1 MEKFIRLKL
10 KTQFQMVIAV
20 MFLFLT
26 VNGVVIML
34 LMKNLVLQN
43 IVSYTHI
50 SDRFTAYMENY
61 FSKASYIFDVLQAD
75 DDVMLLLKE
84 PYTAEMP
91 LLLKKIDT
99 TLQSLKIAIPE
110 AADSVITYGNRTI
123 TSKIDYDTILTA
135 LEPMQHTGS
144 AQSLGIYTT
153 QWLHSLERN
162 GQYAFLGKRLYVS
175 GTPSYGTL
183 LVVFDLH
190 RSISDFMYQD
200 GNTAGFMITDGQGER
215 YTLNLTGAEADAIA
229 QSCQKDN
236 GFSLDKK
243 RKPLEVAGFFLF
255 PAYVPEL
262 DYHIVAALHNN
273 VFQQSFLKTAA
284 IMLLLLFIILLAGMS
299 FVGGIFRNIL
309 KPVRILSNHL
319 NAVRR
324 STITLNS
331 QQLSLT
337 GFKEMEEVSDSFN
350 AMAETLE
357 QMQHNLNNTIIKLYE
372 SKLAKRQAELSFL
385 KSQINPHFLNNILQ
399 HIKDIAI
406 MNRVEQIPEISDAM
420 ATLFNY
426 KLYGANTASLQKEI
440 EVTQAYLAIQT
451 LRFPGKFTVAYHI
464 PDQLRTV
471 PIIKLVLQ
479 PIVEN
484 AIYHGLEPKTGAGL
498 IYIGVREEDGII
510 FMTVQDDGIGIPEET
525 LASIHARM
533 HQSEMEEHAGGA
545 EHIGLLNV
553 HRRIRLAYG
562 DRYGIDITSVSGEG
576 TKVVISLPLRQT
588 ETEAY
593 YETV

>member
-110 AADSVITYGNRTI
+110 AADIVITYGNLTI

-215 YTLNLTGAEADAIA
+215 YTLNLTGAEADAIT
-229 QSCQKDN
+229 QSCRKDN

-350 AMAETLE
+350 AMVETLE

-533 HQSEMEEHAGGA
+533 HQSEMEEHAGGT

>member
-110 AADSVITYGNRTI
+110 AADIVITYSNLTI

-135 LEPMQHTGS
+135 LEPMQHSGS

-153 QWLHSLERN
+153 QWLHSLEKN
-162 GQYAFLGKRLYVS
+162 GRYAFLGKRLYVS

-229 QSCQKDN
+229 QSCRKDN

-484 AIYHGLEPKTGAGL
+484 AIYHGLEPRTGAGL

-533 HQSEMEEHAGGA
+533 HQSEMEEHTGGA

>member
-75 DDVMLLLKE
+75 DDVMLLLKD
-84 PYTAEMP
+84 PYTAAMP

-99 TLQSLKIAIPE
+99 AVQSLKIAIPE
-110 AADSVITYGNRTI
+110 AADIVITYGDLTI

-153 QWLHSLERN
+153 QWLHSLEKN

-200 GNTAGFMITDGQGER
+200 GNTAGFIITDGQGER

-229 QSCQKDN
+229 QSCRKDN

-426 KLYGANTASLQKEI
+426 KLHGANTASLQKEI

>member
-1 MEKFIRLKL
+1 
-10 KTQFQMVIAV
+10 
-20 MFLFLT
+20 
-26 VNGVVIML
+26 
-34 LMKNLVLQN
+34 
-43 IVSYTHI
+43 
-50 SDRFTAYMENY
+50 
-61 FSKASYIFDVLQAD
+61 
-75 DDVMLLLKE
+75 
-84 PYTAEMP
+84 
-91 LLLKKIDT
+91 
-99 TLQSLKIAIPE
+99 
-110 AADSVITYGNRTI
+110 
-123 TSKIDYDTILTA
+123 
-135 LEPMQHTGS
+135 
-144 AQSLGIYTT
+144 
-153 QWLHSLERN
+153 
-162 GQYAFLGKRLYVS
+162 
-175 GTPSYGTL
+175 
-183 LVVFDLH
+183 
-190 RSISDFMYQD
+190 
-200 GNTAGFMITDGQGER
+200 
-215 YTLNLTGAEADAIA
+215 
-229 QSCQKDN
+229 
-236 GFSLDKK
+236 
-243 RKPLEVAGFFLF
+243 
-255 PAYVPEL
+255 
-262 DYHIVAALHNN
+262 
-273 VFQQSFLKTAA
+273 
-284 IMLLLLFIILLAGMS
+284 MLLLLFIILLAGMS

-350 AMAETLE
+350 AMVETLE

-525 LASIHARM
+525 LASIHAQM

-553 HRRIRLAYG
+553 HRRIQLAYG

-593 YETV
+593 YETG